1 MQQSNFKKFLL
12 LWMGQLISA
21 IGGGLTGFGLG
32 VYVFEKTGSAAG
44 MALVTL
50 LGFLPTLVLSVPAGV
65 LADRYDRRLLMMLG
79 DGFSGVGVLFILL
92 CMMRGETS
100 LLQIC
105 LGVFISAVFSSLLDP
120 AYKATVSDLLTE
132 DEYSKASGLVSL
144 AGSARYL
151 VSPLI
156 AGILLSVTDV
166 KVLLVIDI
174 CTFMITVISTFAVRK
189 GIDTQITATQVSF
202 QESLQE
208 GWNAIRVKKGVF
220 LLVMVSSVLTLFIGV
235 FQILAEPLVLS
246 MADAKTLGITET
258 ICASGMLVSSL
269 YLGIRGIKKGY
280 VKILSISLALAG
292 VFILG
297 FGVFESIVFIT
308 LSGFAFFLMLPFANN
323 CLDYLVRTNTS
334 VELQGRV
341 WGIVGFLSQIGYVIA
356 YGCSGIL
363 ADWIARM
370 GGISVGR
377 GAGIVMAFAGV
388 ALVIVSVSLLFMKE
402 IKLLEKKSGEKSDDR
417 AQICQEGAA
426 DDSKAIME

>member
-79 DGFSGVGVLFILL
+79 DGFSGLGVLFILL
-92 CMMRGETS
+92 CMMRGETF

-151 VSPLI
+151 VSPLV

-189 GIDTQITATQVSF
+189 GIDTQKTATQVSF

-297 FGVFESIVFIT
+297 FGVFESIVYIT

-323 CLDYLVRTNTS
+323 CLDYLVRTNIS

-363 ADWIARM
+363 ADWIAGM

-402 IKLLEKKSGEKSDDR
+402 VKLLEKKSGEKSDDR
-417 AQICQEGAA
+417 AQFCQEGAT

>member
-1 MQQSNFKKFLL
+1 MKQSNFKRFIL
-12 LWMGQLISA
+12 LWLGQLISA
-21 IGGGLTGFGLG
+21 IGGGLTSFGLG

-65 LADRYDRRLLMMLG
+65 LADRYDRRLMMMLG
-79 DGFSGVGVLFILL
+79 DGFSGLGILFILI

-105 LGVFISAVFSSLLDP
+105 IGVFFSAVFSSLLEP

-151 VSPLI
+151 VSPVI

-174 CTFMITVISTFAVRK
+174 CTFALTVVSTFAVRR
-189 GIDTQITATQVSF
+189 GIETQTVAAQASF
-202 QESLQE
+202 KESMKE
-208 GWNAIRVKKGVF
+208 GWHAIRVKKGVF

-246 MADAKTLGITET
+246 MADAKTLGIAET

-269 YLGIRGIKKGY
+269 YLGICGIKKSY
-280 VKILSISLALAG
+280 VKILSISLAMAG

-297 FGVFESIVFIT
+297 FGVFESIVLIT
-308 LSGFAFFLMLPFANN
+308 LSGFGFFLMLPFANN

-363 ADWIARM
+363 ADWIAKCS
-370 GGISVGR
+370 GISVGR
-377 GAGIVMAFAGV
+377 GAGMVMVFAGV
-388 ALVIVSVSLLFMKE
+388 ALIVVSVSILFMKE
-402 IKLLEKKSGEKSDDR
+402 IKLLEIKDRGENECERTNLTGGTSNDAKTVV
-417 AQICQEGAA
+417 E
-426 DDSKAIME
+426 